1 MRKTER
7 TKEEGGGREKVV
19 VVMVVVEG
27 YLSSVEQPKV
37 EMEAATKLNLGSGL
51 CLDSSLVV

>member
-1 MRKTER
+1 MGCVQCVRARKTER
-7 TKEEGGGREKVV
+7 MKEGG
-19 VVMVVVEG
+19 VEG

>member
-7 TKEEGGGREKVV
+7 TKEEGGGRERVV

>member
-7 TKEEGGGREKVV
+7 TKEEGGRERVV

>member
-7 TKEEGGGREKVV
+7 TKEEGGGGRERVV
-19 VVMVVVEG
+19 VVVVVEG

>member
-7 TKEEGGGREKVV
+7 TKEGGGEV
-19 VVMVVVEG
+19 VVVEG

>member
-7 TKEEGGGREKVV
+7 TKEGGGGGGEVV
-19 VVMVVVEG
+19 VVVVEG

>member
-7 TKEEGGGREKVV
+7 TKVGEGEGGL
-19 VVMVVVEG
+19 VEG

>member
-7 TKEEGGGREKVV
+7 TKVREG
-19 VVMVVVEG
+19 VVEG

>member
-7 TKEEGGGREKVV
+7 TKEGGGEVV
-19 VVMVVVEG
+19 VVVVEG

>member
-1 MRKTER
+1 MRAVCP
-7 TKEEGGGREKVV
+7 REKDRADEREG
-19 VVMVVVEG
+19 VEG

>member
-1 MRKTER
+1 MYNGERLPGGVTRVGMRER
-7 TKEEGGGREKVV
+7 
-19 VVMVVVEG
+19 VEG
-27 YLSSVEQPKV
+27 YLSSVEQAKV

>member
-1 MRKTER
+1 M
-7 TKEEGGGREKVV
+7 V

>member
-7 TKEEGGGREKVV
+7 TKVGEG
-19 VVMVVVEG
+19 VVEG